1 MSTYRELLG
10 QAQALLRQ
18 SGINDADI
26 DAWYLLEYIFG
37 IKRAQYYL
45 LLNEQAPEENAREF
59 LKLAKKR
66 AMHIPLQYITGTQE
80 FMGLVFEV
88 NEDVLIPRQDTEL
101 LVEEVLKVSDGKE
114 VLDMCCG
121 SGCIIISLAKLGRLK
136 KAAAADISEKA
147 LAVAKKNAARHQVDV
162 EFINSDLFGSVK
174 GSYDIIVS
182 NPPYIPTSD
191 IEKLMPEVKEYEP
204 RLALDGM
211 VDGLEFYRR
220 IVDDS
225 RKHLNRDGYIFFE
238 IGYNQAE
245 AVSQILSDAGF
256 CDITVRKDLS
266 GHDRIV
272 SARRL

>member
-26 DAWYLLEYIFG
+26 DAWYLLEYVFG

-45 LLNEQAPEENAREF
+45 LSNEQAPEEAAREY

-147 LAVAKKNAARHQVDV
+147 LAVAKKNAARHQVNV

-266 GHDRIV
+266 RHDRIV